1 MARDIIRLEIL
12 SRTFPPPDQFLQIVA
27 GSRRCRVFQLFTQ
40 YFFFSLKI
48 ILYNVLILH
57 ISYITHLHYVFFYK
71 YKSLKHIGIRIL
83 ETLKLTYDVNRVNF
97 YRVVYKLSCN
107 IILIY
112 NSETK

>member
-57 ISYITHLHYVFFYK
+57 ISYISYITHLHYVFFYK
-71 YKSLKHIGIRIL
+71 YKSLKHIRIRIL
-83 ETLKLTYDVNRVNF
+83 ETLKLSYE
-97 YRVVYKLSCN
+97 S
-107 IILIY
+107 
-112 NSETK
+112 S